1 MIDAGDPALLCS
13 HWQGFYGLHN
23 EDQRGFKTLQTVVER
38 LKARDPNG
46 EWTQWRKCSEIAGYT
61 CCREMAG
68 IKVEK
73 NTIELDLPVLSSEL
87 TLRVTG
93 ADVKEVKV
101 DGKAL
106 RVAKTRRVFISG
118 TYIRF
123 ADETL
128 VAFDPK
134 ARKVRIEVA

>member
-1 MIDAGDPALLCS
+1 
-13 HWQGFYGLHN
+13 
-23 EDQRGFKTLQTVVER
+23 
-38 LKARDPNG
+38 
-46 EWTQWRKCSEIAGYT
+46 
-61 CCREMAG
+61 MAE

-101 DGKAL
+101 DGKPL
-106 RVAKTRRVFISG
+106 CVAKTRRVFISG
-118 TYIRF
+118 TFIRF